1 MHLIVPVA
9 VDHYTVK
16 LEKNVY
22 KIWNFYKLFNV
33 VNVFIFNKEYE
44 YFVSWSSLMLISILL
59 PNIAYTN
66 PSNNTIQY
74 WNKHNF
80 NFYTTPSTHWRRKF
94 SKHHEKE
101 HKITTQPQRNLPR
114 LPLSTHTERYATD
127 CIRYKSAANIQSQK

>member
-44 YFVSWSSLMLISILL
+44 YFVS
-59 PNIAYTN
+59 
-66 PSNNTIQY
+66 
-74 WNKHNF
+74 
-80 NFYTTPSTHWRRKF
+80 
-94 SKHHEKE
+94 
-101 HKITTQPQRNLPR
+101 
-114 LPLSTHTERYATD
+114 
-127 CIRYKSAANIQSQK
+127 